1 MQIYASKRAGRV
13 TFTAGYT
20 YAKNLGDSSSN
31 NGTLENW
38 QNLQY
43 NYGSL
48 SIDRKHAFVGTA
60 VWQIAELRGQN
71 MFVREVL
78 GGWQLSGVGRAQS
91 GPYYSITG
99 STTTG
104 NRRADFRGGPYLVQ
118 SGRNANNYI
127 NKSAFIAPNAGVFGT
142 SGVAPV
148 EGPGLQQIDA
158 TLAKTFAAERRVK
171 AASSGTCST
180 SSTAPTTPISTQHYR
195 PVPTS
200 LAGNSFGTI
209 SAAYPPRQMQFGLRI
224 IF

>member
-1 MQIYASKRAGRV
+1 M
-13 TFTAGYT
+13 
-20 YAKNLGDSSSN
+20 L
-31 NGTLENW
+31 
-38 QNLQY
+38 
-43 NYGSL
+43 
-48 SIDRKHAFVGTA
+48 
-60 VWQIAELRGQN
+60 
-71 MFVREVL
+71 VREVL

-91 GPYYSITG
+91 GPYYTIAG

-104 NRRADFRGGPYLVQ
+104 NRRADFLGGPYLVQ

-171 AASSGTCST
+171 ARFQWDMFNVLNRTNYSNLNATLPTRT
-180 SSTAPTTPISTQHYR
+180 SSL
-195 PVPTS
+195 V
-200 LAGNSFGTI
+200 GNSFGTI